1 MISLDD
7 MALFVAVVN
16 AKGFTQAA
24 DKLAIPKSTISV
36 RIKKLEQAL
45 GLQLLN
51 RTTRKI
57 ELTAEGEF
65 YFECAQR
72 LTTEADQTHQTL
84 QTMLNEPAG
93 VLRIALPI
101 EFAQMFVAPLV
112 PEFRQRYPQIQL
124 EMQLGYQRVDLIS
137 EPFDLAIRIGQLPDS
152 NLIARR
158 VGLVASHLF
167 AAPSYVAQFGEPQ
180 TPEQLSSHQW
190 LHFQAGFAE
199 QWWLRCGKQET
210 VVQIKGDILTNSLG
224 MNLAL
229 AKAGLGITL
238 LPRQTG
244 LAQGNQLQ
252 QILPK
257 WQSVPVPI
265 YMVTTT
271 RLLPAKTQ
279 CFINFLTE
287 KMQDWLD
294 S

>member
-65 YFECAQR
+65 YFERAQR

-112 PEFRQRYPQIQL
+112 PEFR
-124 EMQLGYQRVDLIS
+124 
-137 EPFDLAIRIGQLPDS
+137 
-152 NLIARR
+152 
-158 VGLVASHLF
+158 
-167 AAPSYVAQFGEPQ
+167 
-180 TPEQLSSHQW
+180 
-190 LHFQAGFAE
+190 
-199 QWWLRCGKQET
+199 
-210 VVQIKGDILTNSLG
+210 
-224 MNLAL
+224 
-229 AKAGLGITL
+229 
-238 LPRQTG
+238 
-244 LAQGNQLQ
+244 
-252 QILPK
+252 
-257 WQSVPVPI
+257 
-265 YMVTTT
+265 
-271 RLLPAKTQ
+271 
-279 CFINFLTE
+279 
-287 KMQDWLD
+287 
-294 S
+294 